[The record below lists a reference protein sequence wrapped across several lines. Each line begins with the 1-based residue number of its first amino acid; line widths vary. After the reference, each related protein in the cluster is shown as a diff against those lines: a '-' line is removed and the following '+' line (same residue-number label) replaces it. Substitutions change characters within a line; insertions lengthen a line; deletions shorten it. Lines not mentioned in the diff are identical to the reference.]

1 LGVLDVLFSLKE
13 VEKEKEKNAHN
24 IIVFALFFFLGAF
37 GLVGFCIHYFVNR
50 PITRLRIS
58 TREIASGNLD
68 RSIAIHSADEIGDL
82 AQSFEEMRLKI
93 LATTTAL
100 EKSQKEFQ
108 TLFESVPC
116 YISVQDRNF
125 NLVRTNREFRKDF
138 GGSEGAHC
146 YEVYKHRD
154 DKCPNCSVEKTFLT
168 GAVYSNEEVVT
179 TKDGKK
185 AYVIIYTAP
194 IFNEKN
200 EIVSVMELSTNI
212 TNLKVLEEELIQ
224 SEEAYRLIFDNDP
237 SPIFVVRR
245 ADFEV
250 MDANARALDLY
261 GFDKPELVQKT
272 FFDLVD
278 RKSTR
283 LNSSH

>member
-1 LGVLDVLFSLKE
+1 M
-13 VEKEKEKNAHN
+13 N
-24 IIVFALFFFLGAF
+24 
-37 GLVGFCIHYFVNR
+37 
-50 PITRLRIS
+50 
-58 TREIASGNLD
+58 

-82 AQSFEEMRLKI
+82 SHSFEEMRLKI

-138 GGSEGAHC
+138 GGSDGAHC

-185 AYVIIYTAP
+185 AYMLIYTAP
-194 IFNEKN
+194 I
-200 EIVSVMELSTNI
+200 LT
-212 TNLKVLEEELIQ
+212 
-224 SEEAYRLIFDNDP
+224 
-237 SPIFVVRR
+237 RR
-245 ADFEV
+245 
-250 MDANARALDLY
+250 
-261 GFDKPELVQKT
+261 
-272 FFDLVD
+272 
-278 RKSTR
+278 TR
-283 LNSSH
+283 LCPLWNYPPTSPT